1 MKSYVAVQKKL
12 LVLIYVM
19 WKKKEAYQQTRN
31 SNYSGEQEQMSSSL
45 LSFEEA
51 GYFEWKQIAPTK
63 GGATQGKHSVEP
75 VAACLL
81 SANAK
86 INEKKFG
93 RYDSTFNVIM
103 Q

>member
-19 WKKKEAYQQTRN
+19 WKKKEVYQAAGKIN
-31 SNYSGEQEQMSSSL
+31 HFGEREPLSSSL
-45 LSFEEA
+45 LSFAEA
-51 GYFEWKQIAPTK
+51 GELNEKEIAPTK
-63 GGATQGKHSVEP
+63 AGATQGKHSVEP

-86 INEKKFG
+86 INK
-93 RYDSTFNVIM
+93 N
-103 Q
+103 